1 MKKILLTW
9 ATWYIGSHTALEFI
23 EKWYEIVIVDNL
35 YNSDISVLKNIEKIT
50 WVLPKFYE
58 IDLKDKQNL
67 EKVFKEN
74 KFDTVVHFAWLKAVW
89 ESCEKPFLY
98 YENNIIWSLNLFEL
112 MLKYSVKNIIFSS
125 SATVY
130 DSTAWKAPFFENNI
144 TWKTTNPYGTTKL
157 VIENILRNL
166 SNHKWLNVVN
176 LRYFNPIWAHKS
188 WFLGENPNNIPNNLL
203 PYVMKVAIW
212 ELEVL
217 KVFGWDYDT
226 EDGTCKRD
234 YIHVMDLADAHFK
247 AFKFLQNSS
256 KKIYE
261 EINIWTGFAT
271 SVLEIIKMTNEV
283 TWENLPYKIT
293 DRRAWDV
300 DIVYCNAD
308 KAKKLFDWQ
317 AKLSVK
323 EAVEDQ
329 YKFVINQNNKNK

>member
-1 MKKILLTW
+1 MKKILLTG
-9 ATWYIGSHTALEFI
+9 ATGYIGSHTALEFI
-23 EKWYEIVIVDNL
+23 EKGYEIVIVDNL

-50 WVLPKFYE
+50 GVLPKFYE

-74 KFDTVVHFAWLKAVW
+74 KFDTVVHFAGLKAVG

-98 YENNIIWSLNLFEL
+98 YKNNIIGSLNLFEL

-130 DSTAWKAPFFENNI
+130 DSTAGKAPFFENNI
-144 TWKTTNPYGTTKL
+144 TGKTTNPYGTTKL

-166 SNHKWLNVVN
+166 SNHKGLNVVN
-176 LRYFNPIWAHKS
+176 LRYFNPIGAHKS
-188 WFLGENPNNIPNNLL
+188 GFLGENPNNIPNNLL
-203 PYVMKVAIW
+203 PYVMKVAIG

-217 KVFGWDYDT
+217 KVFGGDYDT

-261 EINIWTGFAT
+261 EINIGTGFAT

-283 TWENLPYKIT
+283 TGENLPYKIT
-293 DRRAWDV
+293 DRRAGDV

>member
-1 MKKILLTW
+1 M
-9 ATWYIGSHTALEFI
+9 
-23 EKWYEIVIVDNL
+23 
-35 YNSDISVLKNIEKIT
+35 
-50 WVLPKFYE
+50 
-58 IDLKDKQNL
+58 KDKQNL

-74 KFDTVVHFAWLKAVW
+74 KFDTVVHFAGLKAVG

-98 YENNIIWSLNLFEL
+98 YENSIIGSLNLFEL

-130 DSTAWKAPFFENNI
+130 DSTAGKAPFFENN
-144 TWKTTNPYGTTKL
+144 TTGKTTNPYGTTKL
-157 VIENILRNL
+157 VIENILRDL
-166 SNHKWLNVVN
+166 SNHKGLNVVN
-176 LRYFNPIWAHKS
+176 LRYFNPIGAHKS
-188 WFLGENPNNIPNNLL
+188 GFLGENPNNITNNLL
-203 PYVMKVAIW
+203 PYVMKVAIG

-217 KVFGWDYDT
+217 KVFGGDYDT

-261 EINIWTGFAT
+261 EINIGTGFAT

-283 TWENLPYKIT
+283 TGGNLPYKIT
-293 DRRAWDV
+293 DRRAGDV